1 MPKWTE
7 IWQPER
13 MKAED
18 SGQRMKAGRFAI
30 YRAYKRDTPPLFA
43 ERQVPVTPII
53 FRTIKIEKSS
63 PKRT

>member
-30 YRAYKRDTPPLFA
+30 YRAYKRDTPPYL
-43 ERQVPVTPII
+43 RSDKCP
-53 FRTIKIEKSS
+53 S
-63 PKRT
+63 PP